1 MLEGGIM
8 KWRKEFLPEFM
19 SALMVIIIFIIVYF
33 SLWMI
38 FGV

>member
-1 MLEGGIM
+1 M